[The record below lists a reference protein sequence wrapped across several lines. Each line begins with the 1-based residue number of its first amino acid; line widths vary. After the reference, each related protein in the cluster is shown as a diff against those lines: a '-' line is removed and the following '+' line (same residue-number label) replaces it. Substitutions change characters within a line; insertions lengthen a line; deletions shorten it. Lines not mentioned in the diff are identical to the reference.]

1 MKEREKNGTKSCT
14 HDQTKKKKTFF
25 LFVQQREN
33 LLHTFIYRH
42 TKQRI
47 IHFVNI
53 CCETSQFII
62 CIIVWYAHET
72 MEERESARVRSR
84 AHDFIF
90 IFQSFIYLMGIIRNH
105 LLYHIERWCQVYARA
120 HVKFYR
126 NIRQ

>member
-84 AHDFIF
+84 ARLTLSSYFSH
-90 IFQSFIYLMGIIRNH
+90 SH
-105 LLYHIERWCQVYARA
+105 T
-120 HVKFYR
+120 
-126 NIRQ
+126 

>member
-1 MKEREKNGTKSCT
+1 MNEREKNGTKSCT
-14 HDQTKKKKTFF
+14 HHQTKKKKTLLLLFF

-53 CCETSQFII
+53 CCEISQFII

-72 MEERESARVRSR
+72 MEERESARVRLR
-84 AHDFIF
+84 A
-90 IFQSFIYLMGIIRNH
+90 
-105 LLYHIERWCQVYARA
+105 CA
-120 HVKFYR
+120 HMSLSSYFSHSHT
-126 NIRQ
+126 

>member
-14 HDQTKKKKTFF
+14 HHQTKKKKTLCFF

-72 MEERESARVRSR
+72 MEERESARVRLR
-84 AHDFIF
+84 
-90 IFQSFIYLMGIIRNH
+90 
-105 LLYHIERWCQVYARA
+105 ARA
-120 HVKFYR
+120 
-126 NIRQ
+126 